1 MVLERLD
8 RALATNSLI
17 SLNPTTHMQHFHT
30 NSSNHNPIIIKPKGI
45 IACRNGSKKCGWKT
59 KVVEK
64 LLWQHG
70 ESSSQ
75 VIYVP
80 IVSKIIRQCGE
91 KLFEWIWLYF
101 GSIWRQL
108 EEKTKL
114 LVKGEQAI
122 DLRAD
127 WTSIKTHQMELNEL
141 MDKENIMW
149 QQCSQTLF
157 LRIGI
162 ATLASFIAEHLIGIG
177 KIELLVWRTIMM
189 FGVLLMSRFLRL
201 LVFIRTS
208 LLLHI

>member
-1 MVLERLD
+1 MWMKD
-8 RALATNSLI
+8 
-17 SLNPTTHMQHFHT
+17 Q
-30 NSSNHNPIIIKPKGI
+30 G
-45 IACRNGSKKCGWKT
+45 CGETVMAAW
-59 KVVEK
+59 
-64 LLWQHG
+64 G
-70 ESSSQ
+70 SSSQ

-127 WTSIKTHQMELNEL
+127 WISIKTHQMELNEL

-162 ATLASFIAEHLIGIG
+162 ATLATFIAEHLIGIR

-208 LLLHI
+208 LLRHIF